1 MSQDSETY
9 YAAIELAGLA
19 GMPKTESG
27 VIRAAKRENW
37 RHRTRIGKGGGREY
51 PLSTLPE
58 ETRVYLTLQA
68 GKNEFA
74 ELYKDQLPKAS
85 LEIQILVDQAHAE
98 MPDKPEF
105 FIDWEHFRRK
115 TAKVQG
121 KAYQQAG
128 VVVQLK
134 KLIDADRQRVFAAKS
149 PHPNPLPEGAG
160 VNRDRRAA
168 NSPLRAKK
176 TPINTLMQQVAAA
189 NPAVCPSW
197 RTLQNW
203 WLGKPGKPGCVHFD
217 VADYAPALS
226 GCYTGRTKL
235 AECSPEAFEYYAQL
249 YLHRRQPSF
258 KDCYRRT
265 EDMAKAND
273 WTIPGEVT
281 LRRRLEAEYSVG
293 IITYTRQGPEAFRLL
308 TPFQVRDKTVFRA
321 GEGVS
326 GDGLKFDKLW
336 VEWPDGEIIN
346 TSTAWVWQDLYS
358 GKIIAWRLGKTEST
372 DLFRLATY
380 DMTGQF
386 LPSYLQVDNTRV
398 AANKMMTGGAQG
410 RHRFGNQPN
419 DPLGMLLML
428 GMDVHFTDPDH
439 TIASPGSK
447 PVERAFGIG
456 GIHDKVATNPKIRD
470 RGFSK
475 ATAITSVELRA
486 AIEYE
491 VIRHNAQEKR
501 RSPVCGGVMSFD
513 QAYEKSFVSWAPRK
527 ATEAQ
532 RRLLML
538 SIEVVKANSNNGM
551 VSIKAGKSQLGSNRY
566 WCETLNEYRGHD
578 VGVFYDPDDLTKDV
592 DIYSLEGKYLMTAQ
606 YEPSVGFTDK
616 EAGSEY
622 MKRTKR
628 INKLVKKQANE
639 VKAIQK
645 LHTDKLPALAEPE
658 APESKVVTGLFNK
671 PLDQGFDGDGGQVID
686 ADAVFSKAIAMMT
699 G

>member
-1 MSQDSETY
+1 MMSELNSTVTLGEIAVVMGKTKRTIERQANKEAWNYTEKP
-9 YAAIELAGLA
+9 AA
-19 GMPKTESG
+19 
-27 VIRAAKRENW
+27 
-37 RHRTRIGKGGGREY
+37 GKPLREY
-51 PLSTLPE
+51 SLIDLPQDIR
-58 ETRVYLTLQA
+58 TALLLKA
-68 GKNEFA
+68 GRDEFA

-85 LEIQILVDQAHAE
+85 PEIQVLVDQAHAE
-98 MPDKPEF
+98 MPEKPEF

-121 KAYQQAG
+121 KAYRQAE

-134 KLIDADRQRVFAAKS
+134 KLIDEDKRRVFALKQA
-149 PHPNPLPEGAG
+149 N
-160 VNRDRRAA
+160 DRRAA

-189 NPAVCPSW
+189 NPDVCPSW

-235 AECSPEAFEYYAQL
+235 ASCSPEAFEYYVQL

-265 EDMAKAND
+265 EDMAKANG
-273 WTIPGEVT
+273 WTIPGEAT

-308 TPFQVRDKTVFRA
+308 IPFQTRDKTVFRA

-336 VEWPDGEIIN
+336 VEWPDGEVIN

-358 GKIIAWRLGKTEST
+358 GKIVAWRLGKTEST

-456 GIHDKVATNPKIRD
+456 GIHDKVASNPKIRD

-475 ATAITSVELRA
+475 ATAISSAELRA

-551 VSIKAGKSQLGSNRY
+551 VSIKAGKSQLGSNKY
-566 WCETLNEYRGHD
+566 WCEGLNEYRGQE

-606 YEPSVGFTDK
+606 HEASVGFTDK

-628 INKLVKKQANE
+628 INKLVKKQAGE

-645 LHTDKLPALAEPE
+645 LHNDKLPALSEPDK
-658 APESKVVTGLFNK
+658 PESKVVTGLFNK
-671 PLDQGFDGDGGQVID
+671 PLDQGFEGESGQVID
-686 ADAVFSKAIAMMT
+686 ADAVFSKAIAMM
-699 G
+699 GG

>member
-9 YAAIELAGLA
+9 YSAQELAGLA
-19 GMPKTESG
+19 GMPETKSG

-37 RHRTRIGKGGGREY
+37 LHRTRTGKGGGKEY
-51 PLSTLPE
+51 PLSALPE

-85 LEIQILVDQAHAE
+85 PEIQALVDQAHAE
-98 MPDKPEF
+98 MPAKPEF
-105 FIDWEHFRRK
+105 YIDWEHFRRK

-121 KAYQQAG
+121 KAYQQAE

-134 KLIDADRQRVFAAKS
+134 KLIDEDNRRVFALKQA
-149 PHPNPLPEGAG
+149 N
-160 VNRDRRAA
+160 DRRAA

-235 AECSPEAFEYYAQL
+235 AECSPEAFEYYVQL

-265 EDMAKAND
+265 EDMAKANG
-273 WTIPGEVT
+273 WTIPGEAT

-293 IITYTRQGPEAFRLL
+293 IITYMRQGPEAFRLL
-308 TPFQVRDKTVFRA
+308 TPFQMRDKTVFRA
-321 GEGVS
+321 GEAVS

-439 TIASPGSK
+439 TVASPGSK

-475 ATAITSVELRA
+475 ATAISSAELRE
-486 AIEYE
+486 AIDYE
-491 VIRHNAQEKR
+491 VKRHNAQEKR
-501 RSPVCGGVMSFD
+501 RSLVCGGVMSFD

-578 VGVFYDPDDLTKDV
+578 VGVFYDPDNLTKDV

-628 INKLVKKQANE
+628 INKLVKKQAIE

-671 PLDQGFDGDGGQVID
+671 PLDQGFDGESGQVID
-686 ADAVFSKAIAMMT
+686 ADAVFSKAIAMM
-699 G
+699 GG

>member
-1 MSQDSETY
+1 MLEIPY
-9 YAAIELAGLA
+9 YGAKELAGLA
-19 GMPKTESG
+19 GMPGTVQRVNDK
-27 VIRAAKRENW
+27 AKRDNW
-37 RHRTRIGKGGGREY
+37 LHRTRTGKGGGKEY
-51 PLSTLPE
+51 PLSALPE
-58 ETRVYLTLQA
+58 ETRTYLTLQA
-68 GKNEFA
+68 GRDEFA
-74 ELYKDQLPKAS
+74 GLYKDQLPKAS
-85 LEIQILVDQAHAE
+85 PEIQVLVDQAHAE

-121 KAYQQAG
+121 KAYQQAE

-134 KLIDADRQRVFAAKS
+134 KLIDTDKRRVFAI
-149 PHPNPLPEGAG
+149 
-160 VNRDRRAA
+160 RQDQDDRRAE

-176 TPINTLMQQVAAA
+176 TPLNTLMQQVSAA
-189 NPAVCPSW
+189 NPAVCTSW

-203 WLGKPGKPGCVHFD
+203 WLGKPGKPGCINFD
-217 VADYAPALS
+217 VADYAPALA
-226 GCYTGRTKL
+226 GCYAGRTKM
-235 AECSPEAFEYYAQL
+235 ADCSPAAFEYYVQL

-258 KDCYRRT
+258 KDCHRRT
-265 EDMAKAND
+265 EGMAKQMG
-273 WTIPGEVT
+273 WTLPGEAT
-281 LRRRLEAEYSVG
+281 MRRRIEAEYSSS
-293 IITYTRQGPEAFRLL
+293 IITFMREGPEALRLL

-321 GEGVS
+321 GEAVS

-336 VEWPDGEIIN
+336 TVWPDGEIIN

-358 GKIIAWRLGKTEST
+358 GKIVAWRLGKTEST
-372 DLFRLATY
+372 DLFRLATF
-380 DMTGQF
+380 DLTGQF

-398 AANKMMTGGAQG
+398 AANKMMTGGAEG

-456 GIHDKVATNPKIRD
+456 GLHSKVAENPKIRD

-475 ATAITSVELRA
+475 ATAITSDELRD
-486 AIEYE
+486 AIAYE

-513 QAYEKSFVSWAPRK
+513 QAYEKSFVSWAPRV
-527 ATEAQ
+527 ATQAQ

-538 SIEVVKANSNNGM
+538 AIEVVKANSNNGM
-551 VSIKAGKSQLGSNRY
+551 VTIKAGKSQLGSNRY
-566 WCETLNEYRGHD
+566 WCETLNEYRGQS

-592 DIYSLEGKYLMTAQ
+592 DIYSLDGKYLMTAQ

-616 EAGSEY
+616 DAGSVY
-622 MKRTKR
+622 LKRTKR
-628 INKLVKKQANE
+628 INKLVKKQAVE

-645 LHTDKLPALAEPE
+645 LHNDKLPALSEPE

-671 PLDQGFDGDGGQVID
+671 PLDQGLEGESSQVID

>member
-1 MSQDSETY
+1 MSELNSTVTLGEIAVVMGKTKRTIERQANKEAWNYTEKP
-9 YAAIELAGLA
+9 AA
-19 GMPKTESG
+19 
-27 VIRAAKRENW
+27 
-37 RHRTRIGKGGGREY
+37 GKPLREY
-51 PLSTLPE
+51 SLIDLPQDIR
-58 ETRVYLTLQA
+58 TALLLKA
-68 GKNEFA
+68 GRDEFA

-85 LEIQILVDQAHAE
+85 PEIQVLVDQAHAE
-98 MPDKPEF
+98 MPEKPEF

-121 KAYQQAG
+121 KAYRQAE

-134 KLIDADRQRVFAAKS
+134 KLIDEDKRRVFALKQA
-149 PHPNPLPEGAG
+149 N
-160 VNRDRRAA
+160 DRRAA

-189 NPAVCPSW
+189 NPDVCPSW

-235 AECSPEAFEYYAQL
+235 ASCSPEAFEYYVQL

-265 EDMAKAND
+265 EDMAKANG
-273 WTIPGEVT
+273 WTIPGEAT

-308 TPFQVRDKTVFRA
+308 IPFQTRDKTVFRA

-336 VEWPDGEIIN
+336 VEWPDGEVIN

-358 GKIIAWRLGKTEST
+358 GKIVAWRLGKTEST

-456 GIHDKVATNPKIRD
+456 GIHDKVASNPKIRD

-475 ATAITSVELRA
+475 ATAISSAELRA

-551 VSIKAGKSQLGSNRY
+551 VSIKAGKSQLGSNKY
-566 WCETLNEYRGHD
+566 WCEGLNEYRGQE

-606 YEPSVGFTDK
+606 HEASVGFTDK

-628 INKLVKKQANE
+628 INKLVKKQAGE

-645 LHTDKLPALAEPE
+645 LHNDKLPALSEPDK
-658 APESKVVTGLFNK
+658 PESKVVTGLFNK
-671 PLDQGFDGDGGQVID
+671 PLDQGFEGESGQVID
-686 ADAVFSKAIAMMT
+686 ADAVFSKAIAMM
-699 G
+699 GG